1 VFLPRRKPEEGP
13 DGQRHIRVSYEA
25 LEGLFHLPLK
35 DAAREIGL
43 CPTTFKKACRRFNLE
58 HWPFRQF
65 QGRIPFARRTSQ
77 TDGVDA
83 AMRTLHQ
90 DPVCATAAP
99 TLQTTD
105 AHQAM
110 RAGTVSCTS
119 PVWHDGISSSAAPQG
134 LLQQASMAL
143 DMRSYGEARHA
154 GPAFEH
160 FAPLDA
166 PSYIDTLTRG
176 RVVIGVPQPCP
187 SLVWRDIS
195 TSGVPL
201 SSIASSSS
209 HVRAS
214 SELDCLNPF
223 SAVFEGLLRK
233 HTSSFGSPFCS
244 IAISSSNGRT
254 STELHRDR
262 ATPLETGPP
271 RERPCVEAVMD
282 YLDLGCC
289 ISRVDVESIVAN
301 DIGF

>member
-1 VFLPRRKPEEGP
+1 MPKRGGSCLFLPRRKQGEDLDAE
-13 DGQRHIRVSYEA
+13 RHISVSYEA

-43 CPTTFKKACRRFNLE
+43 CPTTFKKACRRFDLE
-58 HWPFRQF
+58 QWPFRHNH
-65 QGRIPFARRTSQ
+65 GRIPFARMASL

-83 AMRTLHQ
+83 AFRALHQ
-90 DPVCATAAP
+90 DSVCAPAAP

-110 RAGTVSCTS
+110 RAVTVSCTS
-119 PVWHDGISSSAAPQG
+119 QVWHGGNFSSAAPQG

-143 DMRSYGEARHA
+143 DTRSYGEARHA

-187 SLVWRDIS
+187 SPVLRD
-195 TSGVPL
+195 
-201 SSIASSSS
+201 
-209 HVRAS
+209 
-214 SELDCLNPF
+214 
-223 SAVFEGLLRK
+223 
-233 HTSSFGSPFCS
+233 TSSFGVPFTS
-244 IAISSSNGRT
+244 IASSSSNGRT
-254 STELHRDR
+254 SFELHRDR

-282 YLDLGCC
+282 YLDLGCP
-289 ISRVDVESIVAN
+289 ISRADVESMVSRDFN
-301 DIGF
+301 L